1 VDNLSL
7 APKSPLEPFLIAGR
21 YGAKSAIPGVKIK
34 EKHSFS
40 LASLTVFRGQYE
52 NLSDSIFKTF
62 GTKLLKN
69 SEISYSHDLQFMNIA
84 PGQWFAYSERLSASE
99 LISKLETSV
108 GELAA
113 IVDLSDARAIIELS
127 GTQIHETLAKGVSL
141 DLYSERQSQK
151 HVFST
156 FAAQLS
162 ITLWS
167 SDDGLT
173 INIAVFRAFSQSL
186 LKWLVASASE
196 FGCEID
202 I

>member
-1 VDNLSL
+1 MDNLSL

-34 EKHSFS
+34 EKQSFS

>member
-21 YGAKSAIPGVKIK
+21 YGAKSAILGVKIK
-34 EKHSFS
+34 EKQSFS